1 MDRATRMVVTVAAL
15 LGLGPATTVAQDMAE
30 RLNDY
35 PTEARADYVFGCMA
49 ANGQDRIT
57 LGRCA
62 CSIDAIA
69 AILPYDAYVEAET
82 VLALQLGSGEQLS
95 MFKTMAVATE
105 SVAHLRRAQAEA
117 EMVCF

>member
-1 MDRATRMVVTVAAL
+1 MSLPIVAL
-15 LGLGPATTVAQDMAE
+15 LVGSLQAAPLYAADMAD

-49 ANGQDRIT
+49 ANGQSRES
-57 LGRCA
+57 LRKCS

-69 AILPYDAYVEAET
+69 EILPYEDYVTAET
-82 VLALQLGSGEQLS
+82 VLSMQQGSGERLS

-105 SVAHLRRAQAEA
+105 AVRELRRAQAEA
-117 EMVCF
+117 EMRCFE